1 MDDARGVELA
11 YVLHKRPEHGEQPLG
26 GEAALGLHL
35 VAEGHAVE
43 VLHDEIGRAVGGE
56 EVLHLHHGLELRLLG
71 EQPRLVEKA
80 VERALELGGHAGLGL
95 DALAVRRAHGALDG
109 EALLDR
115 DALAAVGLHGDV
127 GYAEAALADGR
138 AGEVAVQA
146 AAVEHRSGRELLLA
160 GRPARGLAAALA
172 DGAGGGVHAVR
183 AEIHHTTPP
192 FRVTMK
198 LSRSEPSEKRSPTL
212 SGMA

>member
-1 MDDARGVELA
+1 M
-11 YVLHKRPEHGEQPLG
+11 P
-26 GEAALGLHL
+26 
-35 VAEGHAVE
+35 
-43 VLHDEIGRAVGGE
+43 VGGE

-160 GRPARGLAAALA
+160 GVQLVDLPQRLQTGPEAGYMQCGQKSITPHRPFA
-172 DGAGGGVHAVR
+172 
-183 AEIHHTTPP
+183 
-192 FRVTMK
+192 
-198 LSRSEPSEKRSPTL
+198 
-212 SGMA
+212 